1 MRSQINLLSASV
13 TFVAFAFGAQVHA
26 QTFYVGGEAGW
37 SSLEDQRDRPNVAAP
52 AITSRFDDG
61 FAAGA
66 RAGYEMGPWR
76 FEAEYAYREHDLNS
90 VQVGGARFGATGDRH
105 AHAVMGNVLYDVPLG
120 AWMPMA
126 LPLTPHI
133 GAGIGAVNLT
143 DTVRVAGRS
152 NTDDDWVFGYQ
163 AIAGVR
169 YNLSPNL
176 AVDLDYKYLAT
187 DDATFRIRGTGISY
201 RSGYETHNFMASIVW
216 RFAAPPPPA
225 PVAAPLP
232 PAPPA
237 PPPPAPV
244 RVPAVRG

>member
-13 TFVAFAFGAQVHA
+13 TFVAFAFGTQVHA
-26 QTFYVGGEAGW
+26 QTYYVGGEAGW

-61 FAAGA
+61 FAVGA

-76 FEAEYAYREHDLNS
+76 FEGEYAYREQGQS
-90 VQVGGARFGATGDRH
+90 SIRVGGVGTFGASGDRH

-120 AWMPMA
+120 AWMPMM

-143 DTVRVAGRS
+143 DTVRVAGRR

-163 AIAGVR
+163 AIGGVR
-169 YNLSPNL
+169 YNFSPAL
-176 AVDLDYKYLAT
+176 ALDVDYKYFAT
-187 DDATFRIRGTGISY
+187 EDARFRINGTGITY
-201 RSGYETHNFMASIVW
+201 RSGYESHNIMASLIY

-232 PAPPA
+232 PAPP
-237 PPPPAPV
+237 PPAPV
-244 RVPAVRG
+244 AVPRVRG